1 MNAMMRKIL
10 SVLNYIIFWFIT
22 FFARNKDY
30 STHTKKLYFED
41 GRMTAGAVLFSV
53 TYILTFLHL
62 SQIFST

>member
-22 FFARNKDY
+22 FLPETRIIP
-30 STHTKKLYFED
+30 THTKKLYFED